1 MPKVELRLWG
11 APARPGPSA
20 CRRSCGQHGLA
31 VPTACGLSPE
41 SMATLPGVAQ
51 VPWVKVRECRH
62 SPAREEAGGKNSRNC
77 HPPCETQPP
86 PEAPSP
92 TLLPPKPWSGLI
104 LCAGQDGSYRIPRVP
119 TPSHL
124 PGLPEGPA
132 DCRLVPGPPIA
143 LESHAKASACTQ
155 GASQAGAA
163 HLAPIALSSPPKSPD
178 PSLTCCSRLPRSTVG
193 SQVPP
198 PSLSTPRPGPAQPD
212 APTFPSPSQGSWAT
226 PGLARAGVCGCL
238 LR

>member
-11 APARPGPSA
+11 APAPPGPSA

-51 VPWVKVRECRH
+51 VPWRKVREGRH

-77 HPPCETQPP
+77 HPPCETQLPRRHPAPP
-86 PEAPSP
+86 CSHPSLGQASFSVQVRTAATGSLRSPHHP
-92 TLLPPKPWSGLI
+92 TCLVCQRDPLMAGLSW
-104 LCAGQDGSYRIPRVP
+104 D
-119 TPSHL
+119 
-124 PGLPEGPA
+124 
-132 DCRLVPGPPIA
+132 PPIA

-155 GASQAGAA
+155 SASQAGAA
-163 HLAPIALSSPPKSPD
+163 HLAPIALSSLPKSPR
-178 PSLTCCSRLPRSTVG
+178 PFAHMLFQASEVYRRLSG
-193 SQVPP
+193 PP
-198 PSLSTPRPGPAQPD
+198 PSLSAPRPGPAQPD

-238 LR
+238 RR